1 MQVNKSAI
9 SVRFRLMIVVLIA
22 LSAVLFHP
30 ATAHAEDDLITAAR
44 TGNVALARKAVRRG
58 ADVNA
63 GTALNIAAANN
74 HPDLVAFL
82 IEAGADVN
90 KPKSSAPLITAA
102 SKGFVEISRLLL
114 EAGAD
119 IAAVKDKEE
128 NPIGVLADWSNPELA
143 QLLKSYGVDIN
154 ASNNLGDTVAHRQTG
169 ELGRKLNSFSMRLT
183 LNPSFDR
190 KNEMEEALRLYRA
203 YFDAGANP
211 DARNKAGQTPLM
223 MLAQSWDG
231 PAEAIR
237 VLLAVGADPNIR
249 DGEGNTA
256 LDIASR
262 GGDQELMA
270 ALAEGGSDPNADP
283 LILFKA
289 LRSEDRLR
297 TLLEAGADP
306 NAIGAVCKTNF
317 GFEVE
322 CSERNPGKV
331 ESLHILHYA
340 FLSKY
345 WTVSNEEDKKRIER
359 NLGMVRVL
367 LQAGSDPNA
376 GAPKNALWHALGD
389 RRPSPVLVRLLLEYG
404 ATLEG
409 IGLGVD
415 GYSRV
420 DIYLPHI
427 PYLLHSSSTEAY
439 SDERRRIKREVVAAW
454 LESGADP
461 NDANPETGVT
471 PLRIEVQRGEIG
483 IVRTLINAGAAVA
496 SDNVDGSSILDVAV
510 KSYDNGRNYPRAVCS
525 RSSRECEK
533 FERFVNARQYV
544 KDRRAIIAELVK
556 AGSVPANEV
565 GEDVRR
571 YVVRGGVLARQAR
584 SKEDYSTVIG
594 EFKKAQKLAPTWP
607 EIYYKMA
614 SVYEAGENF
623 PAALENYEIY
633 LALLPKAANRR
644 EVQDK
649 IYELEVLSKTP

>member
-1 MQVNKSAI
+1 MKANVVAFS
-9 SVRFRLMIVVLIA
+9 RRLPVMVAVLIA

-30 ATAHAEDDLITAAR
+30 ATARAEDDLITAAR

-90 KPKSSAPLITAA
+90 KPKSSAPLITAV
-102 SKGFVEISRLLL
+102 SKGHVEISRLLL

-119 IAAVKDKEE
+119 LTAVKDKEK

-169 ELGRKLNSFSMRLT
+169 EMRRKLNSFSMRLT

-211 DARNKAGQTPLM
+211 DARNRAGQTPLM
-223 MLAQSWDG
+223 MLANSRDG
-231 PAEAIR
+231 AAEAIR

-306 NAIGAVCKTNF
+306 NAIGAVCKTRYRMV
-317 GFEVE
+317 VE

-359 NLGMVRVL
+359 NLGMVRML

-376 GAPKNALWHALGD
+376 GAPKNALWHALAEIE
-389 RRPSPVLVRLLLEYG
+389 PSPVLVRLLLEYG

-409 IGLGVD
+409 IGL

-510 KSYDNGRNYPRAVCS
+510 KSYDDGRSYPRAVCS
-525 RSSRECEK
+525 RSSGECEK

-565 GEDVRR
+565 SEDVRR
-571 YVVRGGVLARQAR
+571 HVVRGGVLARQAR